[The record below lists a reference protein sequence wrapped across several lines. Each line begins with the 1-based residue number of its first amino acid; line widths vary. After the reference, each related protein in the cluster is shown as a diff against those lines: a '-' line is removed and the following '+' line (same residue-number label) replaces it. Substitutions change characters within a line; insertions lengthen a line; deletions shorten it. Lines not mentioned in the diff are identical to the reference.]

1 MAVSPNLRTFAP
13 QIVCKP
19 KTEGRSSSVEVQQR
33 FAMNSRKS
41 VYMGS
46 LEQFKI
52 DLKGL
57 KDELTEL
64 TFELDKDYF
73 DALDETDVQ
82 SGALHVSVSIRK
94 ASGFFELHFHSVGTV
109 DIPCDRCLDLMEQP
123 VETDNRLVV
132 RLGSTPREEDDTVI
146 VDENEGI
153 LDLSWFI
160 YEFIALAIPI
170 QHVHAPG
177 KCNPA
182 MTQVLEELSADR
194 SGDEESDDAT
204 DPRWEALKQLRIK
217 S

>member
-1 MAVSPNLRTFAP
+1 
-13 QIVCKP
+13 
-19 KTEGRSSSVEVQQR
+19 
-33 FAMNSRKS
+33 
-41 VYMGS
+41 MGS

-57 KDELTEL
+57 KDELTRLE
-64 TFELDKDYF
+64 FDLDKDYF
-73 DALDETDVQ
+73 SALDETDVQ

-94 ASGFFELHFHSVGTV
+94 ASGFFELQFHTVGTV

-123 VETDNRLVV
+123 IETDNRLVV
-132 RLGSTPREEDDTVI
+132 KLGSTAREEDDTIV

-153 LDLSWFI
+153 LDTSWFI

-194 SGDEESDDAT
+194 SGDEESSPAT
-204 DPRWEALKQLRIK
+204 DPRWEALKQLKIK